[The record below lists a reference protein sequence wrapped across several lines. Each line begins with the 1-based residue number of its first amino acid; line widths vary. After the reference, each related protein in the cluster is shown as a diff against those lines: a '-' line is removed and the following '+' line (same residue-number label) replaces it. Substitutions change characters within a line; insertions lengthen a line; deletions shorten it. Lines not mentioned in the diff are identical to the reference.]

1 MAAVMFKI
9 QTQYNKKEILKL
21 QWMTGQKTA
30 VRNLIICLA
39 VGVIYIGLFIYNQV
53 TGQSSGSLFH
63 IGGNIVDGILIG
75 LLAVCVGLIFL
86 LPYLQARKV
95 YKKCPGGV
103 LKANFYF
110 YQKNF
115 QYGWGSQFE
124 TIPYSAIQEVRYI
137 KDGIYLE
144 ANQKGYWIKDDF
156 VIGEKENFLKFM
168 ESKNGKFHN
177 AEK

>member
-9 QTQYNKKEILKL
+9 HTQYNKKEILKL

-86 LPYLQARKV
+86 LPY
-95 YKKCPGGV
+95 
-103 LKANFYF
+103 
-110 YQKNF
+110 
-115 QYGWGSQFE
+115 
-124 TIPYSAIQEVRYI
+124 
-137 KDGIYLE
+137 
-144 ANQKGYWIKDDF
+144 
-156 VIGEKENFLKFM
+156 
-168 ESKNGKFHN
+168 
-177 AEK
+177 